1 VRSREATFWTCFPRD
16 GINAGAPS
24 TARAEPKR
32 ALGRKLEVR
41 EIQLKNN
48 KLPLSA
54 ALDRVI
60 HDSTSQND
68 WPVIFA
74 DALIERGWP
83 RNLRLPQFRSG
94 HRLLGTAYS
103 EVTSCL
109 TTRNWLTPSREINT
123 ESRPVRPD
131 LRRSREGRFEPD
143 PIIDGVVEAL
153 FASEVPLGCLH
164 RNMSQ
169 QELYLL

>member
-1 VRSREATFWTCFPRD
+1 M
-16 GINAGAPS
+16 NAGAPS

-32 ALGRKLEVR
+32 ALGRRLEVR

-68 WPVIFA
+68 WPVISA
-74 DALIERGWP
+74 DALIEHCGTRILG
-83 RNLRLPQFRSG
+83 FRVD
-94 HRLLGTAYS
+94 HRLLGSAYL

-109 TTRNWLTPSREINT
+109 TTRNWLTPSGEIFGAFLMAG
-123 ESRPVRPD
+123 S
-131 LRRSREGRFEPD
+131 
-143 PIIDGVVEAL
+143 A
-153 FASEVPLGCLH
+153 
-164 RNMSQ
+164 
-169 QELYLL
+169 Y